1 MSAILA
7 RFIETFRG
15 SSFPTLSETRDGERL
30 VIKMRG
36 AGNGAGALLSEFLV
50 NRLAHL
56 CGLPVPDVRIVEIA
70 ADHPWEFGTD
80 EFDDLLQKST
90 GANLGICWI
99 PGARQLTAEQA
110 EALPVDF
117 ISQVVTLDLVFANL
131 DRSPASCN
139 LLMDSGG
146 RRWIVDHGSCRF
158 LFRRSSSPAAGLS
171 GDHIFRGREDLFDM
185 TWFKPLTPGQ
195 IGAALEELP
204 DLWLREEGLSRDEI
218 GRALARLLASR

>member
-7 RFIETFRG
+7 RFIQTFRG
-15 SSFPTLSETRDGERL
+15 SSFPTLSETRDGERV

-70 ADHPWEFGTD
+70 AGHPWEFGTD
-80 EFDDLLQKST
+80 EFDDLLQKSP

-99 PGARQLTAEQA
+99 PGARQLTAEEA
-110 EALPVDF
+110 EALPLDF

-139 LLMDSGG
+139 LLLDSGG

-158 LFRRSSSPAAGLS
+158 LFRRSSSPAASLP

-185 TWFKPLTPGQ
+185 TWFKPATPGLIEASVAEAPESWLAEDRFSRED
-195 IGAALEELP
+195 IGKAL
-204 DLWLREEGLSRDEI
+204 GL
-218 GRALARLLASR
+218 LLAPS